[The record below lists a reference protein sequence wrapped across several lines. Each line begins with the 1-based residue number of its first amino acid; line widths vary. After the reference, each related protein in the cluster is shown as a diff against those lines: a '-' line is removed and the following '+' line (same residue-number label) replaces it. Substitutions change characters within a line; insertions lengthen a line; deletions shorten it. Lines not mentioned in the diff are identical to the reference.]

1 MKILV
6 DADAC
11 PVKDI
16 IEELA
21 RKYDL
26 ELIMVSNIN
35 HIITSNYAKVV
46 VVDGA
51 SQSADIAIVNLARLG
66 DIVVT
71 QDYGLASI
79 ALAKG
84 AYSIHPLGKLYTEE
98 NIEGLLMERYV
109 NQKARQARER
119 INGPRKRKPADNSL
133 FKDRLDKLIEECN
146 NDAKIE
152 E

>member
-11 PVKDI
+11 PVKKE
-16 IEELA
+16 IEAIA
-21 RKYDL
+21 RENNL
-26 ELIMVSNIN
+26 ELIMVSNV
-35 HIITSNYAKVV
+35 HHMVASDYATIL

-51 SQSADIAIVNLARLG
+51 AQSADITIINMICPE

-79 ALAKG
+79 AIAKG
-84 AYSIHPLGKLYTEE
+84 SYAIDPRGKLYNVD
-98 NIEGLLMERYV
+98 NIDSLLLQRYI
-109 NQKARQARER
+109 NQKARQAGHR

-133 FKDRLDKLIEECN
+133 FEKSLRKLVEQRLTD
-146 NDAKIE
+146 
-152 E
+152 